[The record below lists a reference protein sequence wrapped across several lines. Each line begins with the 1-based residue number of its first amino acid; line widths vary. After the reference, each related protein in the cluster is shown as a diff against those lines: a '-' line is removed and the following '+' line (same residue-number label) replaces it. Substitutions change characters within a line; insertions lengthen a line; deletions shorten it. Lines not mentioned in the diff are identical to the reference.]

1 MTLRSPLADEIL
13 LIVSRVPALLSPGS
27 KWSRVH
33 GVLCTAAFAPF
44 ILTQANSPCLHA
56 LCNYSV
62 ALPSPPIAPN
72 CVDAR
77 TACCQGAVTLC
88 VCFRCLPS
96 CVCLPESVRS
106 RGGKIGGGGGGRKM
120 RSGSLV
126 SSLLLTWAE
135 LELTGGKN
143 M

>member
-1 MTLRSPLADEIL
+1 MTLFSPLTDEIL
-13 LIVSRVPALLSPGS
+13 LIASRVPSLWSPGS
-27 KWSRVH
+27 KRSRVH

-44 ILTQANSPCLHA
+44 ILTQAGSSCLHIA

-77 TACCQGAVTLC
+77 TTCCQGAVTLC

-96 CVCLPESVRS
+96 CVSAESVRG
-106 RGGKIGGGGGGRKM
+106 RGGKMGGGEVGERKM
-120 RSGSLV
+120 RPALWSPHFY
-126 SSLLLTWAE
+126 
-135 LELTGGKN
+135 
-143 M
+143 